1 MIYNFFRMWVLLT
14 IGGLFIIVA
23 GTYSLIEIIKTN
35 GK

>member
-1 MIYNFFRMWVLLT
+1 MWVLLT